1 MRGCTFPDPYWVE
14 VPFLNK
20 ETGLVEIQ
28 ECPVLLP
35 HEVLAYFVEKDASRL
50 SSWMPTPAHG
60 VIHNAVD
67 WCNKFGEDMR
77 SMIPLGL
84 HGDGVPFA
92 SKMRDSLE
100 CISWNILTDASGVR
114 ILFTTFPKSFLAGRE
129 TWDALLGTFAWSVR
143 MLLVGVMP
151 SSMHDG
157 KPWKDNDV
165 ARPRLVANPWDLL
178 QVCCRFEGTGPS
190 TKRFSNFRAGNPNN
204 VAGDAVQKCPRGSK

>member
-1 MRGCTFPDPYWVE
+1 MRGCTFPDPCWVE

-92 SKMRDSLE
+92 MHQLE
-100 CISWNILTDASGVR
+100 HPDRC
-114 ILFTTFPKSFLAGRE
+114 K
-129 TWDALLGTFAWSVR
+129 
-143 MLLVGVMP
+143 
-151 SSMHDG
+151 
-157 KPWKDNDV
+157 
-165 ARPRLVANPWDLL
+165 
-178 QVCCRFEGTGPS
+178 
-190 TKRFSNFRAGNPNN
+190 
-204 VAGDAVQKCPRGSK
+204 